1 MRKISYNDGMKSRRS
16 YPSTLALQGETYQ
29 YEKILKEDF
38 FSINV
43 LYRTESGK
51 RYVLKISDFRFLLGF
66 LLTPLAVLM
75 SRREYK
81 IYHMIAD
88 IPLVPEL
95 GPRLGLRGYLHR
107 FVEGKT
113 LHELA
118 ERDGGR
124 SLPDDFFDRLAT
136 TLREIH
142 RRRIFYLDLNKR
154 GNIIR
159 GDDGAPY
166 LIDFQVCIHFKYRNR
181 IFDRLFDRLIQEDI
195 YHLYKHK
202 RRFRPDLMNEEEM
215 KLATRSELGRAVN
228 RYFGDPYRK
237 IKRRIYPSGSN
248 EIIWYKWKKTKDK
261 SKRMS

>member
-1 MRKISYNDGMKSRRS
+1 MKSGRAH
-16 YPSTLALQGETYQ
+16 PAALTIDGEIYQ

-43 LYRTESGK
+43 LYRAESGK
-51 RYVLKISDFRFLLGF
+51 RYVFKMSDFRFLLGF

-81 IYHMIAD
+81 IYSMVAD
-88 IPLVPEL
+88 IPLVPKL

-107 FVEGKT
+107 FIEGKT
-113 LHELA
+113 LHEL
-118 ERDGGR
+118 EREGR
-124 SLPDDFFDRLAT
+124 RDLPDDFFARLGD

-142 RRRIFYLDLNKR
+142 RRRIFYLDLNKQ

-166 LIDFQVCIHFKYRNR
+166 LIDFQVCIHFRYRNW
-181 IFDRLFDRLIQEDI
+181 LFDKIFHRLIQEDI

-202 RRFRPDLMNEEEM
+202 RRFRPDLMTQEEM
-215 KLATRSELGRAVN
+215 KLATRSELGKAIN
-228 RYFGDPYRK
+228 RYFGNPYRK
-237 IKRRIYPSGSN
+237 IKRCIYPSGSN
-248 EIIWYKWKKTKDK
+248 EIIWYKWKKMKDK